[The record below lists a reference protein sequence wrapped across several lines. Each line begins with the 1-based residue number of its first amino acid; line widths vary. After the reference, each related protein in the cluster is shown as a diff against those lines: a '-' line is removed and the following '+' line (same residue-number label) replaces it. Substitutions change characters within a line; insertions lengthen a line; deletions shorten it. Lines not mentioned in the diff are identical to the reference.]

1 MKRLVFCFILVFSV
15 LLTACGTDKLTSHGE
30 GENASPAVV
39 SAQKEGENAS
49 SAVVSTQKAEKTD
62 DNWSNSK
69 LFEWESGDFLSI
81 KLKLPDNWE
90 AELIESDEEV
100 GAGIKFWPE
109 GQSDKALYLRRYG
122 KSFGVCGTGLEEAIS
137 WIEGTGNFIS
147 GFYNGSKIPDF
158 INFCDS
164 PGGYVLTDISK
175 EIWAEYQDDIKKIL
189 SGLTLDEGVIRY
201 ADALAVVMEKSDA
214 SYDYVQSEFDAKT
227 GKFTVILIDE
237 NEEVL
242 ATFVLDAQGNI
253 IR

>member
-1 MKRLVFCFILVFSV
+1 MKRLIFVFVLAFSL
-15 LLTACGTDKLTSHGE
+15 LLTACGTDEVTSRE
-30 GENASPAVV
+30 
-39 SAQKEGENAS
+39 EGENAS
-49 SAVVSTQKAEKTD
+49 SAVVSTQKTEKTD

-69 LFEWESGDFLSI
+69 LFQWKSGDYLSI

-109 GQSDKALYLRRYG
+109 GQSEKALYLRRYG

-137 WIEGTGNFIS
+137 CFEGTGNFIS
-147 GFYNGSKIPDF
+147 GFYDGSKIPDF

-175 EIWAEYQDDIKKIL
+175 EIWTEYHDDINEIP
-189 SGLTLDEGVIRY
+189 SCLTLDEGVIRY

-214 SYDYVQSEFDAKT
+214 PYEYVRSEFDAKT

-253 IR
+253 LR

>member
-1 MKRLVFCFILVFSV
+1 M
-15 LLTACGTDKLTSHGE
+15 
-30 GENASPAVV
+30 
-39 SAQKEGENAS
+39 
-49 SAVVSTQKAEKTD
+49 
-62 DNWSNSK
+62 
-69 LFEWESGDFLSI
+69 
-81 KLKLPDNWE
+81 
-90 AELIESDEEV
+90 
-100 GAGIKFWPE
+100 
-109 GQSDKALYLRRYG
+109 
-122 KSFGVCGTGLEEAIS
+122 
-137 WIEGTGNFIS
+137 
-147 GFYNGSKIPDF
+147 
-158 INFCDS
+158 
-164 PGGYVLTDISK
+164 TDISK